1 MTISNIYNFFRL
13 TSRNILLFIDI
24 TPREMVLFNYTFL
37 NFIKLFES
45 NLFFV
50 FQKIVHL
57 EFGMTATPAKIDV
70 IAG

>member
-1 MTISNIYNFFRL
+1 MTISNIYTFFRH

-24 TPREMVLFNYTFL
+24 TPREIVLFNYTFL

-45 NLFFV
+45 NIFFV
-50 FQKIVHL
+50 SENCV
-57 EFGMTATPAKIDV
+57 MTATPVKIDV